1 MRFIPFS
8 PSTQCISFNGIELCS
23 LEWEHL
29 YSVRYE
35 LSCLSDFESLLL
47 SCLMP
52 ASCIEE
58 YIFLV
63 VIYVVKMDRLILSV
77 CY

>member
-1 MRFIPFS
+1 
-8 PSTQCISFNGIELCS
+8 
-23 LEWEHL
+23 L